1 MFKVHS
7 FNKRWLHFL
16 IKSLLVILTF
26 LNNTPLTYYPVI
38 ILLWD
43 LDIATSVIGSNT
55 YSVKTVNA
63 WTERNEKEFVMS
75 AEA

>member
-16 IKSLLVILTF
+16 IKSLFVTLKIF
-26 LNNTPLTYYPVI
+26 NGIPLTYYPVI

-43 LDIATSVIGSNT
+43 LDIAASVIGIKI
-55 YSVKTVNA
+55 YSVKMVNA
-63 WTERNEKEFVMS
+63 SMERNEKEFVMS